1 MSTVSAKIPDDLK
14 KELEQEDI
22 NVSEVIRNALEE
34 EITERR
40 REKLRRDV
48 DSLRKKVDDG
58 IELMRSLKQFVKP
71 VRRTNA

>member
-22 NVSEVIRNALEE
+22 NVSEVIRTALEE

-48 DSLRKKVDDG
+48 DLLRKKVDDG
-58 IELMRSLKQFVKP
+58 IETDEIVGA
-71 VRRTNA
+71 VRETRQEN

>member
-58 IELMRSLKQFVKP
+58 IDTDEIVEA
-71 VRRTNA
+71 VRETRQEN

>member
-58 IELMRSLKQFVKP
+58 IETDEIVEA
-71 VRRTNA
+71 VRETRQEN

>member
-40 REKLRRDV
+40 REKLRRDA

-58 IELMRSLKQFVKP
+58 IETDEIVEA
-71 VRRTNA
+71 VRETRQEN